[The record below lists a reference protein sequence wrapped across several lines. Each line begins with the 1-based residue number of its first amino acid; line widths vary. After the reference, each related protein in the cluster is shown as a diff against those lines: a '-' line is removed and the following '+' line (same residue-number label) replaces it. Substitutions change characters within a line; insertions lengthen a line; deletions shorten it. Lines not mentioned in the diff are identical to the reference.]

1 MSDATLAPI
10 GLIVVPIIAAAL
22 SLAAGLVR
30 ARSGWMVALAALL
43 VEAVLMIW
51 LVDSVYRGSG
61 RLVHELGA
69 YGRPGPDGFAV
80 GIELVAD
87 ELSVLVVVLI
97 SVVSLGVLA
106 ISRRGGPRGNAFYSA
121 YLLLAGGLMG
131 VSLTG
136 DLFNMFVFLEIVGL
150 ATYTLVAADRSAE
163 SAVAALK
170 YLLIGTTGA
179 SLFLVG
185 VGYLFLATGT
195 LNMADLAAML
205 AGEPSF
211 VEGALYGDTLVIAG
225 FGFITAGLL
234 VKSAIFPL
242 HTWQPDA
249 YSAAADSV
257 TVYISALASTVAAY
271 AFARVM
277 LTVFTPAFFEVN
289 TIAATAIVTLASISI
304 VAGSALAVMQR
315 RVKRML
321 AYSSV
326 SQFGLIIAAIGIAVH
341 PAAVDAGIPFAGIE
355 RTAAEFAVIGT
366 AIHLVGHGLIKGG
379 LFAAVGT
386 IARTEG
392 ARTVAEYAELGR
404 RAPVRSGAMAV
415 LALALVGVPPTVGF
429 LGKWYIALGAVGA
442 GLWPLAVVIF
452 ASTVLTLAYV
462 ARLLERLYFTPRS
475 VAVPERVAA
484 DGGTAATVEPISPT
498 AGAVVVLV
506 LAAIGAVALGFV
518 GAEVTEALDPFIA
531 EVFNS

>member
-1 MSDATLAPI
+1 MSDATLAPV
-10 GLIVVPIIAAAL
+10 GLIVVPIVAAAL
-22 SLAAGLVR
+22 SLAVGLVR
-30 ARSGWMVALAALL
+30 DRSGWTVALVALLAEAALM
-43 VEAVLMIW
+43 VW
-51 LVDSVYRGSG
+51 LVHAVYRGPG

-69 YGRPGPDGFAV
+69 YGRPGTEEFAV
-80 GIELVAD
+80 GIELIAD
-87 ELSVLVVVLI
+87 EFSALVVALI
-97 SVVSLGVLA
+97 ATVSLAVLA
-106 ISRRGGPRGNAFYSA
+106 LSRRGGPRGNAFYAA

-195 LNMADLAAML
+195 LNMADLAATL
-205 AGEPSF
+205 AGEPAF
-211 VEGALYGDTLVIAG
+211 VEGSLYGDQLVLTG

-249 YSAAADSV
+249 YAAASDTV
-257 TVYISALASTVAAY
+257 TVFISALASTVAAY

-277 LTVFTPAFFEVN
+277 LTVFTPAFFAVN
-289 TIAATAIVTLASISI
+289 PTAATAIVAMASVSI
-304 VAGSALAVMQR
+304 VAGSVLAVMQR

-326 SQFGLIIAAIGIAVH
+326 SQFGLIVAAVGIAVH
-341 PAAVDAGIPFAGIE
+341 PAAVDAGIPFAGVE
-355 RTAAEFAVIGT
+355 RTTAEFAVVGV

-379 LFAAVGT
+379 LFAAVAT
-386 IARTEG
+386 LARTEG
-392 ARTVAEYAELGR
+392 ARTVEEYAELGR
-404 RAPVRSGAMAV
+404 RTPVRSAGMAV

-442 GLWPLAVVIF
+442 GLWSVAVVIF
-452 ASTVLTLAYV
+452 ASTVLTLTYV
-462 ARLLERLYFTPRS
+462 ARVLERLYFTPRT
-475 VAVPERVAA
+475 EGQTDRVAA
-484 DGGTAATVEPISPT
+484 DGGEDDRLPAPSVGAL
-498 AGAVVVLV
+498 AVVT
-506 LAAIGAVALGFV
+506 LAAVAAVALGFA
-518 GAEVTEALDPFIA
+518 GAEVTAALDPFVS
-531 EVFNS
+531 EVFN